1 MADSEKA
8 MPEFSSLNEDPNY
21 ASISNK
27 EKDEASPGKVSLF
40 YISWLFNWLNMFFI
54 M

>member
-1 MADSEKA
+1 MADSDKA
-8 MPEFSSLNEDPNY
+8 MPEFSSLNKDPNY
-21 ASISNK
+21 ASLSNK

-40 YISWLFNWLNMFFI
+40 YISFIWLNIFFI